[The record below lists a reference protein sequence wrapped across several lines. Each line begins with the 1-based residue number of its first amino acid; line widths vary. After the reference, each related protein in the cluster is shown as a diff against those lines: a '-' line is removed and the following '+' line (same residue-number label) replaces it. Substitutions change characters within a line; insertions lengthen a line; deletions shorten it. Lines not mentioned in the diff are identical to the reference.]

1 MLPAMHC
8 LYPLLFSEYFININ
22 NFNIIVFVIGIAI
35 VAILQ
40 FVGNKKEAKAIQ

>member
-1 MLPAMHC
+1 MSTDKKYICVPA
-8 LYPLLFSEYFININ
+8 LSIN